1 MRSRG
6 ARQRGRICNFREASR
21 RSAPAA
27 KARRISFPELW
38 LRARM
43 PHSRLASGVVRVAT
57 RAPRVSD
64 PVVSS
69 ADSELRAHVE
79 RVLSDHYELDS
90 EIGGGGMGIVYRAK
104 DRRLKLTVAIK
115 LLPPELAFR
124 SDIKTRFLRE
134 AETAAQLSHPNIV
147 PIYTVD
153 ETEGLV
159 FFVMAYVDGE
169 NLAKR
174 IFERGVL
181 PADEVR
187 RILRDVADALAYA
200 HERGVVHRDIKPDNI
215 IIASQ
220 TGRPMVTDFGIAR
233 AVSDGDSLLTATG
246 MAIGT
251 PAYMSPEQAAGER
264 TIDGR
269 SDLYSLGIVAYQ
281 MLAGEP
287 PFVAGSTP
295 AMLVKHISERP
306 IPVQQ
311 RRADVPEDLA
321 RAVMLMLEKDPA
333 NRFPSA
339 AALVAALD
347 TGNMPAPPAR
357 TSGNTARSDYA
368 AAENYAS
375 AAIRGQTARTSGDAA
390 YAAAPFV
397 EAEIYSPTVEDM
409 TRWEAMPVQK
419 FRRKLAPYLF
429 VNGVI
434 VIASLVGDRD
444 FFGITVIWSIYIA
457 FKYARLW
464 ADGYDWRDVFRQPR
478 ERELLEVVDGGV
490 TQVRALFDSKQRQQL
505 REEKRAR
512 RLARRTGR
520 ASLDRSTGSAPSLG
534 SRSSTVGRASG
545 ANADL
550 IGQSAR
556 DRDEIG
562 RILETLPQA
571 ERGRLSDVL
580 RSSVALYEKIE
591 ALALSLSSLERNL
604 APGAKESVEAEIS
617 RLEGA
622 ANPLEGAASDERVR
636 RLAHLRR
643 QRRAMADL
651 VRRRDDAAEKLETCA
666 IALQN
671 MKLDMVRLRAGT
683 QTHENVTT
691 LAVNAMSLADSVDS
705 ALYVADEMGRL
716 GRRSARSPAGP

>member
-1 MRSRG
+1 M
-6 ARQRGRICNFREASR
+6 
-21 RSAPAA
+21 
-27 KARRISFPELW
+27 
-38 LRARM
+38 
-43 PHSRLASGVVRVAT
+43 
-57 RAPRVSD
+57 SD

-90 EIGGGGMGIVYRAK
+90 EIGRGGMGIVYRAK
-104 DRRLKLTVAIK
+104 DRRLKRTVAIK
-115 LLPPELAFR
+115 VLPPELAFR

-159 FFVMAYVDGE
+159 YFVMAYVDGE

-181 PADEVR
+181 PTDEVR

-215 IIASQ
+215 IIAAQ

-233 AVSDGDSLLTATG
+233 AVSDGDSRLTATG

-264 TIDGR
+264 AIDGR

-281 MLAGEP
+281 MLVGEP
-287 PFVAGSTP
+287 PFVAASTP

-306 IPVQQ
+306 TPVQQ
-311 RRADVPEDLA
+311 RRADMPEGLA
-321 RAVMLMLEKDPA
+321 RAVMLLLEKDPA

-339 AALVAALD
+339 SALVAALD
-347 TGNMPAPPAR
+347 TGNVPQPGR
-357 TSGNTARSDYA
+357 TSSGTARSESYA
-368 AAENYAS
+368 APEAQA
-375 AAIRGQTARTSGDAA
+375 QTGRTSGDALYGPMYNDDL
-390 YAAAPFV
+390 YA
-397 EAEIYSPTVEDM
+397 PTTEDLA
-409 TRWEAMPVQK
+409 RWEAPPVQK
-419 FRRKLAPYLF
+419 FRKKLAPYLF
-429 VNGVI
+429 VNAVI
-434 VIASLVGDRD
+434 VVASLVGDRD
-444 FFGITVIWSIYIA
+444 YFGITVLWSIYMA
-457 FKYARLW
+457 FKYAKLW

-478 ERELLEVVDGGV
+478 ERELLEVVDTGV
-490 TQVRALFDSKQRQQL
+490 TQVRALFDGKQRQRL

-512 RLARRTGR
+512 KLARRSGR
-520 ASLDRSTGSAPSLG
+520 TALERPSTASLST
-534 SRSSTVGRASG
+534 
-545 ANADL
+545 
-550 IGQSAR
+550 SAR
-556 DRDEIG
+556 PAGVQGGGGRSAELLGQAAHNRDEIA
-562 RILETLPQA
+562 RILETLPPGD
-571 ERGRLSDVL
+571 RVRLSDVL
-580 RSSVALYEKIE
+580 RSSRALYEKIE
-591 ALALSLSSLERNL
+591 ALALSLSALERSL
-604 APGAKESVEAEIS
+604 APGAKESVDAEIA
-617 RLEGA
+617 RLESA

-651 VRRRDDAAEKLETCA
+651 VKRRDEASEKLETCA
-666 IALQN
+666 LALQN
-671 MKLDMVRLRAGT
+671 MRLDMVRLRAGT

-691 LAVNAMSLADSVDS
+691 LAVNAMSLAESVDS
-705 ALYVADEMGRL
+705 ALYVADEMGRIT
-716 GRRSARSPAGP
+716 RRSSARSTAGP